1 MRRREFIALI
11 GSSAAAWP
19 SSLSAQRIP
28 AIGYLGPTT
37 IAGHAEAFLAG
48 LRELGYE
55 DRRNIRIEARWAN
68 GTFDL
73 LPALAAELVDL
84 KVDVLVA
91 SLTQAALAAKNATM
105 TVPIVI
111 AGVGDPVAAGLIV
124 SLARPGGN
132 VTGTSGLQVDIVG
145 KQLELLKEIVPGI
158 ARFAVLWNP
167 ANPVF
172 QELQLRQAALAAQ
185 AAGIQLQLLEARKP
199 DDFDAAFTRIAEEN
213 TRALVVLG
221 DPLFSLHGD
230 AIARRALA
238 NRLPTVSSN
247 RTMAERGILSIY
259 GPSLFHSHKRAAVYV
274 DKILKG
280 AKPADLPVEQP
291 TTFELIINLKTAKA
305 IGLTVPPS
313 LLARADEVIE

>member
-132 VTGTSGLQVDIVG
+132 VTGTSS
-145 KQLELLKEIVPGI
+145 
-158 ARFAVLWNP
+158 ASNWNC
-167 ANPVF
+167 
-172 QELQLRQAALAAQ
+172 
-185 AAGIQLQLLEARKP
+185 
-199 DDFDAAFTRIAEEN
+199 
-213 TRALVVLG
+213 
-221 DPLFSLHGD
+221 
-230 AIARRALA
+230 
-238 NRLPTVSSN
+238 
-247 RTMAERGILSIY
+247 
-259 GPSLFHSHKRAAVYV
+259 
-274 DKILKG
+274 
-280 AKPADLPVEQP
+280 
-291 TTFELIINLKTAKA
+291 
-305 IGLTVPPS
+305 
-313 LLARADEVIE
+313 